1 MTNKPIDCEKALNIL
16 YDYLD
21 RELGVHDHEAMEH
34 HLSVCKSCFSRV
46 EFEQRLKDKMKSLRE
61 ERPATGSSERIKQL
75 LKDL

>member
-1 MTNKPIDCEKALNIL
+1 MTKKPIDCEQALNIL
-16 YDYLD
+16 YDFLD
-21 RELGVHDHEAMEH
+21 RELGENDHEAMEH

-61 ERPATGSSERIKQL
+61 ERAAADPSDRIKQL